1 MRCECCDKELNN
13 EETTA
18 KFAES
23 GAYVGMCKKCQG
35 FLPKGL
41 KIIIRSDLERYEAE
55 TLDSDTVKWE
65 EIKEDGY
72 EIEDE
77 E

>member
-23 GAYVGMCKKCQG
+23 GAYVGMCKKCQA

-41 KIIIRSDLERYEAE
+41 KITTRSDLERYEAE
-55 TLDSDTVKWE
+55 SFDSDSNSWE
-65 EIKEDGY
+65 EKKDYGDE
-72 EIEDE
+72 EDE